1 MDHCWFKAI
10 LKWLQIMYTK
20 IFLFCLL
27 KILQIKVKMV
37 IIFIL
42 NVCYYWSL
50 NSPLLLTFS
59 KNRRILTGWS
69 KAHLLILHLLCFF
82 LRVVFPTFFAAPAA
96 ASAGRRGG
104 ESGGQQRQQHCT
116 GSVPF
121 RADRCTGRAYSTLH
135 VAHCTLGFAQCVH
148 WTLYKAYT
156 Q

>member
-1 MDHCWFKAI
+1 MSFKNTTNKVQDGI
-10 LKWLQIMYTK
+10 DFDFE
-20 IFLFCLL
+20 FLLRSL
-27 KILQIKVKMV
+27 VIKLPT
-37 IIFIL
+37 FHFYL

-69 KAHLLILHLLCFF
+69 KAHPLILHLLCFF

-135 VAHCTLGFAQCVH
+135 AAHCTLGFAQCVH
-148 WTLYKAYT
+148 
-156 Q
+156 

>member
-1 MDHCWFKAI
+1 MIANHVNKN
-10 LKWLQIMYTK
+10 M
-20 IFLFCLL
+20 FLFLL
-27 KILQIKVKMV
+27 KILQIKLKIVL
-37 IIFIL
+37 ILIL
-42 NVCYYWSL
+42 NVFCDYWSL

-82 LRVVFPTFFAAPAA
+82 LRVAFPTFFAAPAA

-121 RADRCTGRAYSTLH
+121 RTDRCTGRAYSTVH
-135 VAHCTLGFAQCVH
+135 VAHCKLGFAQCVH
-148 WTLYKAYT
+148 
-156 Q
+156 